1 MGVDVVVA
9 RRPPGARC
17 EPAAASRISSLC
29 PRIILPDLSR
39 RGAVHVIV
47 IALIAAA
54 LAPQA
59 VGASPPDPATHH
71 LLAAVE
77 ASPAAAL
84 AARGTA
90 SLRSAA
96 EFNLVPAAASS
107 VPEGAEHIASAA
119 APPSVTMQATVI
131 GSALQWV
138 SPPGGAGTISGTAS
152 WYCCTR
158 EWGDAAVVA
167 LPIALGGHFYGP
179 PGGFSVVVCADRCAR
194 IAVGDAC
201 GCHWGQV
208 GQKVIDLSPA
218 AWAAITDKD
227 RYVYGIV
234 AVTVYLD

>member
-1 MGVDVVVA
+1 M
-9 RRPPGARC
+9 
-17 EPAAASRISSLC
+17 L
-29 PRIILPDLSR
+29 DLSR

-59 VGASPPDPATHH
+59 VAATPPDTATHE

-84 AARGTA
+84 APRGTA
-90 SLRSAA
+90 SLRSGA
-96 EFNLVPAAASS
+96 EFNLAAGSPSS
-107 VPEGAEHIASAA
+107 VPDGAEHIASGAAA
-119 APPSVTMQATVI
+119 APPSVTMQATII
-131 GSALQWV
+131 GSPVQWV
-138 SPPGGAGTISGTAS
+138 SRPGGGGTISGNAS

-158 EWGDAAVVA
+158 GWGDAAVVA
-167 LPIALGGHFYGP
+167 LPIALGGHYYGP

>member
-1 MGVDVVVA
+1 
-9 RRPPGARC
+9 
-17 EPAAASRISSLC
+17 L
-29 PRIILPDLSR
+29 LDLSR
-39 RGAVHVIV
+39 RGVVHVIV

-59 VGASPPDPATHH
+59 VAATPPDSATYE

-77 ASPAAAL
+77 ASPAATL
-84 AARGTA
+84 APRGTT
-90 SLRSAA
+90 SLRSTA
-96 EFNLVPAAASS
+96 EFNLVAGSASS
-107 VPEGAEHIASAA
+107 VPDGAEHIASGAGA
-119 APPSVTMQATVI
+119 APPSVTMQATII
-131 GSALQWV
+131 GSPLQLV
-138 SPPGGAGTISGTAS
+138 TRPGGGSTISGSAS

-158 EWGDAAVVA
+158 GWGDAAVVA
-167 LPIALGGHFYGP
+167 LPTALGGHYYSP

>member
-1 MGVDVVVA
+1 
-9 RRPPGARC
+9 
-17 EPAAASRISSLC
+17 L
-29 PRIILPDLSR
+29 LDLSR
-39 RGAVHVIV
+39 RGVVHVIV

-59 VGASPPDPATHH
+59 VAATPPDSATHE

-84 AARGTA
+84 APRGTT

-96 EFNLVPAAASS
+96 EFNVVQGPASS
-107 VPEGAEHIASAA
+107 VPDGAEHIVAGAAA
-119 APPSVTMQATVI
+119 APPSVSMQATII
-131 GSALQWV
+131 GSPLQWV
-138 SPPGGAGTISGTAS
+138 SRPGGSGTITGSAS

-158 EWGDAAVVA
+158 GWGDSAVVA
-167 LPIALGGHFYGP
+167 LPIALGGHYYSP

-194 IAVGDAC
+194 IPVGDAC
-201 GCHWGQV
+201 GCHWGLV

-234 AVTVYLD
+234 TVTVYLD